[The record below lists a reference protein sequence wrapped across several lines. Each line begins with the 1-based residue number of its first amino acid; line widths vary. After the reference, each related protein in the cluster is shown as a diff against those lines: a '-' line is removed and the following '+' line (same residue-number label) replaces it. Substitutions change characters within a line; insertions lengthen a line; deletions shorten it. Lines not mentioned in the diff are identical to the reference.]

1 MGSNF
6 SDIKEMIDDKTK
18 DKEAFKEWMK
28 SHVSN
33 TECKE
38 FYNEGHIE
46 DAWDYQQE
54 KIEAL
59 FKIINDKDRTA
70 DVLFSDNTALEAKV
84 EKLKVGLEQIGKY
97 ETCWTCKYYIGSTDK
112 YCNPVGHCDVNRS
125 QFVPNEKSKLLALE
139 TLKEVFGE

>member
-6 SDIKEMIDDKTK
+6 SDIKKMIDDKTK

-70 DVLFSDNTALEAKV
+70 DVLFSDNTELEAKV
-84 EKLKVGLEQIGKY
+84 EKLKE
-97 ETCWTCKYYIGSTDK
+97 
-112 YCNPVGHCDVNRS
+112 
-125 QFVPNEKSKLLALE
+125 ALE
-139 TLKEVFGE
+139 NINKTAMLPHQIKTHDLLIGQCNKVCTIVRDTLKEVFGE

>member
-1 MGSNF
+1 MARCDCCNS
-6 SDIKEMIDDKTK
+6 K
-18 DKEAFKEWMK
+18 DECDCQCE
-28 SHVSN
+28 VSCN
-33 TECKE
+33 
-38 FYNEGHIE
+38 Y
-46 DAWDYQQE
+46 WDNIN

-59 FKIINDKDRTA
+59 EEKIESLFKIIDDKDRTA